1 MALETLKGGQALHI
15 DAIWTEQA
23 NITLRIDKTV
33 DGMLNV
39 GIYEGFD
46 KEIKS
51 VTLTNW
57 RAKRLAENILKN
69 F

>member
-1 MALETLKGGQALHI
+1 MALETLKGGQALNI
-15 DAIWTEQA
+15 DAIWTNQA
-23 NITLRIDKTV
+23 NITLQIAKMD
-33 DGMLNV
+33 DGMLKV